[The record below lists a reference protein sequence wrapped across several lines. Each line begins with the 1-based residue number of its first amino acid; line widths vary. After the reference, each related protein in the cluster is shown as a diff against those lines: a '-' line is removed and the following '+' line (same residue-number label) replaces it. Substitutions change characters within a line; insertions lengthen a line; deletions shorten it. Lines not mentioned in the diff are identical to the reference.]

1 MNVYPGPELMGHSDL
16 MVDLSNMEPLIS
28 PESLKELENE
38 YLKVGS
44 MKCLTT
50 NWFEYKKKLT
60 GRFMLDH
67 GEELRRLD
75 DENSRNRTTAMDAR
89 TQRSRQILSYRST
102 SYHIPDDRSTFTSY
116 KHHTFGVHI

>member
-44 MKCLTT
+44 IKCLTT
-50 NWFEYKKKLT
+50 NWFEYKKKT
-60 GRFMLDH
+60 DWSFYVR
-67 GEELRRLD
+67 
-75 DENSRNRTTAMDAR
+75 SWKRTTK
-89 TQRSRQILSYRST
+89 T
-102 SYHIPDDRSTFTSY
+102 
-116 KHHTFGVHI
+116 G

>member
-50 NWFEYKKKLT
+50 NWFEYKK
-60 GRFMLDH
+60 
-67 GEELRRLD
+67 
-75 DENSRNRTTAMDAR
+75 N
-89 TQRSRQILSYRST
+89 
-102 SYHIPDDRSTFTSY
+102 
-116 KHHTFGVHI
+116 